1 MCIEQIKKYPP
12 LRKILFR
19 QPEQLTFWIAA
30 SIPEGMRRGRTLVLH
45 L

>member
-1 MCIEQIKKYPP
+1 MKKA
-12 LRKILFR
+12 ILYEWHFLC

-30 SIPEGMRRGRTLVLH
+30 SISEEMRRGRTLVLH